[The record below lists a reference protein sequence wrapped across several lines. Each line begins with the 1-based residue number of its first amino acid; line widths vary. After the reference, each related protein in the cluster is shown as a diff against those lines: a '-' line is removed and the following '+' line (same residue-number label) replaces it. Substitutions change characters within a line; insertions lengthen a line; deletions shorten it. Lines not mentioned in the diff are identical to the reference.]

1 MGENYISLRGKLL
14 PLRCKPLIVPTNF
27 KICLLSNFYILF
39 VSTNEQEGV
48 VTVGDSL
55 LFDQLLELYPLC
67 TVADPDLQV
76 SEGVGGL
83 SHLDHEIRGV
93 GGGMRP

>member
-1 MGENYISLRGKLL
+1 MGENDISLRGKLL

-39 VSTNEQEGV
+39 VSTNEHERV

-55 LFDQLLELYPLC
+55 FFDQLLELYPLC

-76 SEGVGGL
+76 SEG
-83 SHLDHEIRGV
+83 
-93 GGGMRP
+93 GGGGGGSQSSRP